1 MIWIILSSVSKY
13 DIMEFMGLRA
23 FAQFTTGHTSKCT
36 CKWCFQLKD
45 IPAVKD
51 DSNTAPSARSET
63 ALLEPKNF
71 VRVPMIEG

>member
-1 MIWIILSSVSKY
+1 
-13 DIMEFMGLRA
+13 MEFMGLRA

-45 IPAVKD
+45 IPAVVVKD
-51 DSNTAPSARSET
+51 DNSLTTTPATSRGET

-71 VRVPMIEG
+71 VRVPMVEN